1 LYEIQE
7 ELTVRSNKATFTF
20 ADNRILPN
28 SLYRFSAA
36 AFNSIGEA
44 VLSDTITVRTDEEYE
59 VPSQPLDVEEFD
71 QSGSTVTIEF
81 SEPDNNGGD
90 EVSGYTI
97 YVSKQVDGDYEEIDV
112 IDTTETRV
120 DITDLELQ
128 STYGI
133 EVTASNSVGEGDR
146 SDRLV
151 VETQRAVAPQPPA
164 SVDVEIVADKV

>member
-1 LYEIQE
+1 M
-7 ELTVRSNKATFTF
+7 
-20 ADNRILPN
+20 
-28 SLYRFSAA
+28 
-36 AFNSIGEA
+36 
-44 VLSDTITVRTDEEYE
+44 
-59 VPSQPLDVEEFD
+59 DVEEFD

-97 YVSKQVDGDYEEIDV
+97 YVSKQVDGDYDEIDV

-120 DITDLELQ
+120 DISDLELQ

-164 SVDVEIVADKV
+164 SVDVGIVADKV